1 VLGWHATADRHGVLT
16 TSLLLLLLE
25 VLVVRHLLLLLTGHV
40 ARVNTWAHTP
50 LRCVDVVVSHIF
62 GGLGGDIG
70 GVDTVLTSGWVG
82 SVEACLSVCVSGW
95 LKEYY

>member
-1 VLGWHATADRHGVLT
+1 MLGWHATADRHGVLT

-82 SVEACLSVCVSGW
+82 SVEACLSVAG
-95 LKEYY
+95 